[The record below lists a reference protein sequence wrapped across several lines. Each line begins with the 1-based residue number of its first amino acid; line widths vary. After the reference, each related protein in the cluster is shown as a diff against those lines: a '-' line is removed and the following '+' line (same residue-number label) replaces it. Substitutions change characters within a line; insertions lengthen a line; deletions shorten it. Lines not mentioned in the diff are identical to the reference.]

1 MTTSSEQEFD
11 AVAMTRRAAQLI
23 HERLRDASRDERWAY
38 WQERT
43 EALRHRQEQ
52 TRGDRQEAPES

>member
-1 MTTSSEQEFD
+1 MTTSSEKEFD
-11 AVAMTRRAAQLI
+11 AVAMKRRAAQRI
-23 HERLRDASRDERWAY
+23 HERLKDRSRDERRAY